1 MTIITRAAEFC
12 SSPKFERV
20 FDNFARDHADAF
32 IDATEA
38 KDGDVEHKHEYG
50 VAAYKELHDQYL
62 KLFEEELSEFVE
74 SEGATIEEFFKECRE
89 IHDGQ
94 YTALFEEHNYAWF
107 VNHLLACMDYKHFY
121 GLMVN
126 EARRLHHRK

>member
-38 KDGDVEHKHEYG
+38 KDGDVEHKHE
-50 VAAYKELHDQYL
+50 
-62 KLFEEELSEFVE
+62 
-74 SEGATIEEFFKECRE
+74 E
-89 IHDGQ
+89 IRDGQ
-94 YTALFEEHNYAWF
+94 FTALFEEHTYAWF
-107 VNHLLACMDYKHFY
+107 VDHLLACMDYKHFY

>member
-20 FDNFARDHADAF
+20 FDNFAR
-32 IDATEA
+32 
-38 KDGDVEHKHEYG
+38 
-50 VAAYKELHDQYL
+50 YKELHDQYL

-94 YTALFEEHNYAWF
+94 YTALFEEHSYAWF
-107 VNHLLACMDYKHFY
+107 VDHLLACMDYKHFY

>member
-1 MTIITRAAEFC
+1 VLDR
-12 SSPKFERV
+12 
-20 FDNFARDHADAF
+20 
-32 IDATEA
+32 
-38 KDGDVEHKHEYG
+38 
-50 VAAYKELHDQYL
+50 YKELHDQYL
-62 KLFEEELSEFVE
+62 KLFEEELSGTSLRAEAGVAVAKVFTKVFVACWIRCCSEFVE

-94 YTALFEEHNYAWF
+94 YTALFEEHTYAWF
-107 VNHLLACMDYKHFY
+107 VDHLLACMDYKHFY